1 MRRRTNILRAI
12 SRLAHVEQEIL
23 QQEFLAPVVRGRK
36 VSVRI
41 EVRTPDATLVGS
53 KKGRVNKRAH
63 TFTVKLRRSYAKL
76 VVVAS
81 VTDGNGV
88 TARAVRRIKR
98 PKG

>member
-1 MRRRTNILRAI
+1 MRRSSAPRRA
-12 SRLAHVEQEIL
+12 
-23 QQEFLAPVVRGRK
+23 
-36 VSVRI
+36 
-41 EVRTPDATLVGS
+41 
-53 KKGRVNKRAH
+53 RVNKRAH